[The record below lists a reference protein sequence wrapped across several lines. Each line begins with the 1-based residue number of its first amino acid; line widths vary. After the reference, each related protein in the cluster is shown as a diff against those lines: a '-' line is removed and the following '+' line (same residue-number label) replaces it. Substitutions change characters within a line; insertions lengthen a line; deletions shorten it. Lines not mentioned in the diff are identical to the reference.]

1 MEWSIYNPST
11 ILDRLNNED
20 RVINKSPLPKPQSRS
35 PLLFLELTR
44 SNLAML
50 INSAL
55 GFLNSKRVRGM
66 VVLKFKAGNG
76 DHCDR

>member
-1 MEWSIYNPST
+1 
-11 ILDRLNNED
+11 
-20 RVINKSPLPKPQSRS
+20 
-35 PLLFLELTR
+35 
-44 SNLAML
+44 ML